1 MDTLKQEDPCAETR
15 KHIARV
21 EELLYQIMADL
32 SLRADKHDA
41 SKLVEPEASAFNQ
54 ASSALRGLTYG
65 SIEYTQVLQNVLAPA
80 VQHHYENNTHHPE
93 YWDVSEN
100 NQRANIGVRRMSL
113 LDQLEMLADW
123 KAAGER
129 HTYGSL
135 VKSLEINLRRFQI
148 PPDQFYQLCKT
159 AMELKWITEGDL
171 DMLTM
176 GLVPNPS

>member
-1 MDTLKQEDPCAETR
+1 MNTPESNDPCAETR
-15 KHIARV
+15 KHIQRVQDLMSLITARLV
-21 EELLYQIMADL
+21 Y
-32 SLRADKHDA
+32 RAKVHDA

-54 ASSALRGLTYG
+54 ATSSLKGLTYG
-65 SIEYTQVLQNVLAPA
+65 SIEYQRVLQNVLAPA

-93 YWDVSEN
+93 HWDIKEN
-100 NQRANIGVRRMSL
+100 NQWANVGVRRMSL

-129 HTYGSL
+129 HADGSL
-135 VKSLEINLRRFQI
+135 VRSLDINRKRFQI

-159 AMELKWITEGDL
+159 ALELQWITEVDL

-176 GLVPNPS
+176 GLVPNPN